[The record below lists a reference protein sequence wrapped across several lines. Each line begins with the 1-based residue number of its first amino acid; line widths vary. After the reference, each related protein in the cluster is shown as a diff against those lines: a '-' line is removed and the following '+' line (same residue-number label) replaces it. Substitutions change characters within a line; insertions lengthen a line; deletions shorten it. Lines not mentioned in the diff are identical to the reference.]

1 MFKRSTT
8 GLDRDKTDLSR
19 TSSTAWLIDPSH
31 YSNPL
36 VKRIENRMASAMNVP
51 AINQEGFQVL
61 EYQLSEYYRVCGDT
75 SVALTFAVFCVGVFY
90 ATHTPSLGIQMH
102 PDFLRVDGFHT
113 SALERSCQKQ

>member
-75 SVALTFAVFCVGVFY
+75 SVALTFRSILCRGVFLRHP
-90 ATHTPSLGIQMH
+90 HT
-102 PDFLRVDGFHT
+102 
-113 SALERSCQKQ
+113 